1 MATCFCCRNYRGE
14 VSRFGVE
21 VDVCQGDDSFETRK
35 YRGEELVWQAAAP
48 DFQKAMIHTTILG
61 LLEDEPADEWR

>member
-1 MATCFCCRNYRGE
+1 MRYYPRRRVRAGAE
-14 VSRFGVE
+14 LVSSK
-21 VDVCQGDDSFETRK
+21 GDGHIETRK
-35 YRGEELVWQAAAP
+35 YRGEELVCHAAGP